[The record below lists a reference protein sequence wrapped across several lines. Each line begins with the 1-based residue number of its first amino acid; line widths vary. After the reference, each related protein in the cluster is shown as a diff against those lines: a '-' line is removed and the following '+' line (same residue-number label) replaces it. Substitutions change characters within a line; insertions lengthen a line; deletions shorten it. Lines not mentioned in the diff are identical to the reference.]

1 MRTNYVLFL
10 LLFASFIRLSAQNC
24 TSFLKFYD
32 DPSIDA
38 FQKESGTAITMLG
51 TTSLIAAA
59 KVANKTVINRINLEG
74 KITSSL
80 TYDFLANNQETVT
93 ELKIQNGK
101 LIGCGFQGRED
112 YSHLQ
117 AFAFRID
124 LATNKVEALTTVENC
139 YFFNIHPLDN
149 GQYAA
154 TCCFKASAASLS
166 EAFLMILDSNLK
178 IISNKKWSYEDT
190 GTDDDFTASAV
201 ANNILYTSGRNT
213 FGGSN
218 DLMRQVISKLDMTNG
233 DIVFQ
238 KALYKPTSVSARMY
252 SYDMIVSDNQLVS
265 TAFGSLN
272 NADAFTESVYLAICG
287 LDGTQQKGIQ
297 YTNSILARLDA
308 TGLIAVSDGYLI
320 SGGDRVEDKSYIFKI
335 NKNLDV
341 QWGRLIENIHFGEH
355 QYLTTDADGFIYL
368 YGSTNF
374 NRSQILIKMDASGN
388 IDTPCAEITPLDFT
402 KTTLAFSQFDAT
414 LVKKTSST
422 ATATPTVPAS
432 KSTQIDTKEQ
442 CACKIICNL
451 ETNIDSTIIHL
462 FKGETKEITTT
473 TKKAIGTVTYFWTP
487 TTNISCTNC
496 ANPNVSPTATT
507 TYVLTVKDSVG
518 CIVKD
523 SVTIIVKIPECTL
536 KMMIDSSAIHLFKGE
551 TKKITTT
558 IQKPIGT
565 VTYSW
570 IPTTNISCTNCAN
583 PNVSP
588 TATTT
593 YILTVKD
600 SLDCIVK
607 DSVTILIK
615 IPTCTLEANIDSSI
629 IHLIKGE
636 TKTVNTLVKKPIG
649 SVTYNW
655 TPTTAISCTDCPNP
669 SLSPSENTL
678 YIVTVKDSLGCIVK
692 DSVNVLVE
700 IPRCEQ
706 KSYVP
711 NVFAPEGTKDNS
723 YFGVVSVNNCVKK
736 IQLLEV
742 YSRWGELIFRAEDF
756 LPNDVRGNWDGTF
769 RGKPCGSD
777 VFVYHVT
784 LELTDG
790 TSKNLKGDVTLIR

>member
-1 MRTNYVLFL
+1 MRTNYLLFL
-10 LLFASFIRLSAQNC
+10 LLFASFLSLSAQNC

-59 KVANKTVINRINLEG
+59 KVANKTVINQVNLEG
-74 KITSSL
+74 TITSSL
-80 TYDFLANNQETVT
+80 TYDFLVNNQETVT

-124 LATNKVEALTTVENC
+124 LTTNKVEALTTVENC

-154 TCCFKASAASLS
+154 TCCYKASAASLS
-166 EAFLMILDSNLK
+166 EAFLMILDNNLK
-178 IISNKKWSYEDT
+178 EISNKKWSYEDT

-233 DIVFQ
+233 NVVFQ

-272 NADAFTESVYLAICG
+272 SADAFTESVYLAICG

-297 YTNSILARLDA
+297 YTNSVLARLDA

-320 SGGDRVEDKSYIFKI
+320 SGADRVEDKSYIFKI

-374 NRSQILIKMDASGN
+374 NRSQILIKMNASGN

-402 KTTLAFSQFDAT
+402 KTTLSFSQFDAT

-422 ATATPTVPAS
+422 TTATPTVPGS

-462 FKGETKEITTT
+462 FKGETK
-473 TKKAIGTVTYFWTP
+473 
-487 TTNISCTNC
+487 
-496 ANPNVSPTATT
+496 
-507 TYVLTVKDSVG
+507 
-518 CIVKD
+518 
-523 SVTIIVKIPECTL
+523 
-536 KMMIDSSAIHLFKGE
+536 
-551 TKKITTT
+551 KITTT

-570 IPTTNISCTNCAN
+570 TPATNISCTNCAN

-669 SLSPSENTL
+669 TLSPSENTL

-756 LPNDVRGNWDGTF
+756 LPNDVKGNWDGTF